1 VLDSYD
7 FIKSVLDA
15 STDSIMVLD
24 TSGEIVFANHNW
36 ELCGR
41 NNRFFSASDSDVTNY
56 FKACDAAAENGD
68 ADARS
73 VAEGIRKVS
82 RVEQDTYYLEY
93 PCHAELDQRWYMM
106 RVTQFILA
114 NKQYLVVS
122 DQDITQRKIAEEAAA
137 NQARIDDLTGIPN
150 RRKFEETL
158 SQQWKRSIRMKTP
171 LSLAMIDIDH
181 FKQVNDTYGHSIGD
195 KYLTVLSSIFSRST
209 NRPDDICARYGGEEF
224 AILLG
229 ATDRVGAV
237 KVIDKLIKK
246 VRNLNIPNEN
256 ASTKPFI
263 TLSIGLKTVY
273 PSQNDNYEDFLL
285 AVDKLLYVAKTAG
298 RDTLAVSLL
307 SELHDT
313 SEFELVK

>member
-1 VLDSYD
+1 MLDSYD

-41 NNRFFSASDSDVTNY
+41 NSKFFSASDSKVTNY
-56 FKACDAAAENGD
+56 FQACDAAAENGD

-298 RDTLAVSLL
+298 RDTLAVSLS
-307 SELHDT
+307 SEGHDT

>member
-1 VLDSYD
+1 
-7 FIKSVLDA
+7 
-15 STDSIMVLD
+15 
-24 TSGEIVFANHNW
+24 
-36 ELCGR
+36 
-41 NNRFFSASDSDVTNY
+41 
-56 FKACDAAAENGD
+56 
-68 ADARS
+68 
-73 VAEGIRKVS
+73 
-82 RVEQDTYYLEY
+82 
-93 PCHAELDQRWYMM
+93 MM